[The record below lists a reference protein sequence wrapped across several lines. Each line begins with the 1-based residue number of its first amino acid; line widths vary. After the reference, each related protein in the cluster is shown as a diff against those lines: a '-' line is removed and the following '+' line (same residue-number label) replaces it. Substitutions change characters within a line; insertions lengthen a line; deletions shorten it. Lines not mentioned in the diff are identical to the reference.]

1 MSLTQ
6 LTDCAVSSN
15 FGTRL
20 DSTEAAWQGQL
31 VLCDQR
37 EGWRVAGGGKSQE
50 QPPLLAYLLHYWAPE
65 ARTSAA
71 CLSRLLML
79 IQLTRAL
86 TVANCDR
93 IFHQFPT
100 QLGVFCRVLERLKD
114 ILCAPWAMLAG
125 YPLILMIAAADLTD
139 TPSYFNKRSK
149 FQEAPQKLFQQKL
162 QATQCLSIILKWVSR
177 VYCFPH
183 IAYRF

>member
-20 DSTEAAWQGQL
+20 DSTEAPWQGQL
-31 VLCDQR
+31 VLCDQV
-37 EGWRVAGGGKSQE
+37 EGCRGRQESRVAA
-50 QPPLLAYLLHYWAPE
+50 LAYLLHYWAPE

-86 TVANCDR
+86 TVANCDQ
-93 IFHQFPT
+93 IFDQFST
-100 QLGVFCRVLERLKD
+100 QLDVFLQNPERLKD

-149 FQEAPQKLFQQKL
+149 FREEPQK
-162 QATQCLSIILKWVSR
+162 
-177 VYCFPH
+177 
-183 IAYRF
+183 

>member
-1 MSLTQ
+1 MRCPLILGHGWTQ
-6 LTDCAVSSN
+6 RHPGKDNLCCA
-15 FGTRL
+15 TR
-20 DSTEAAWQGQL
+20 
-31 VLCDQR
+31 
-37 EGWRVAGGGKSQE
+37 WRVGGGRQE
-50 QPPLLAYLLHYWAPE
+50 SRVAALAYLLHYWAPE

-93 IFHQFPT
+93 IFDQFPT
-100 QLGVFCRVLERLKD
+100 QLDVFLQNPERLKD
-114 ILCAPWAMLAG
+114 ILCGPWAMLAG

-149 FQEAPQKLFQQKL
+149 FREEPQK
-162 QATQCLSIILKWVSR
+162 
-177 VYCFPH
+177 
-183 IAYRF
+183 